1 MTHTTQTPDFTL
13 KETQGANGFNYWIKG
28 VGNLYPDDQ
37 CTDEKLALIAAA
49 PELLEALELC
59 ISRGVPVDIYD
70 AVSAARNKAKGNV

>member
-1 MTHTTQTPDFTL
+1 MTQTHTPAPWDVRAQWDGHGVDYYLINPEQDE
-13 KETQGANGFNYWIKG
+13 KPMDEIYANG
-28 VGNLYPDDQ
+28 NL
-37 CTDEKLALIAAA
+37 ISAA